1 MPTPAVS
8 IIMPAFNR
16 ERYLAESIESV
27 PKQTFS
33 DWELIVVDDGSSDS
47 MPTLI
52 ERYRLRFP
60 ERAKPI
66 CQAIRASPP
75 RATLGRVHRQRR
87 PLAFAEGSE
96 RVDDLSAE
104 RKDGGTSLEAEAKAE
119 KHHQEKNGL

>member
-1 MPTPAVS
+1 MPAPTVS

-27 PKQTFS
+27 LNQTFS

-47 MPTLI
+47 TPAII

-66 CQAIRASPP
+66 SQANSGVAAARNTGI
-75 RATLGRVHRQRR
+75 
-87 PLAFAEGSE
+87 
-96 RVDDLSAE
+96 
-104 RKDGGTSLEAEAKAE
+104 
-119 KHHQEKNGL
+119 